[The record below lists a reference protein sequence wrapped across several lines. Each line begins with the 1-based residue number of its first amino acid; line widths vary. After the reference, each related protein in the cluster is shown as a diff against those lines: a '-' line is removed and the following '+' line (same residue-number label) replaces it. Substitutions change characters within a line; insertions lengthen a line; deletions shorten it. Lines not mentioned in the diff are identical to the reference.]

1 MSDAG
6 DAPQEILAEPWRRLA
21 ASATDAALLLG
32 GHLGVMGAILLIAPD
47 PSAHDIALAW
57 ASPIIIWLGVWLC
70 WTLWG
75 ATPGK
80 LFWRLRIVDR
90 QGRRLTPARAAL
102 RCLTYGLAALPARL
116 GFLPILW
123 DPRRQGWH
131 DRLAG
136 TLVVRTPLPD
146 GWQPPPRPPSRPLHL
161 PRADFACAL
170 RGWWWPALAYLTLSL
185 VMTWPLVRN
194 FTTARPGAPGDGSV
208 FMWDYWFVKYSL
220 SHGLS
225 PWHTDLLFYP
235 VGVSVAY
242 NTTQWFNSL
251 LSWPLQD
258 WLGLTAAYNVLF
270 LFSVASSAFAL
281 YLLVTSLCH
290 SRLCGFAAGLAYGF
304 SPYFLVGRIEH
315 QNLLAAQFLPVFAL
329 FAYALLTTGKA
340 RYAALGAV
348 TVALLG
354 LCDWYLLLFGMLI
367 AVSLGF
373 GVWWVRRPMGLPP
386 RALGLLGISLLAGN
400 LLLTPLILPMVADRA
415 TSGGVDV
422 LPSYREA
429 FKLDLLAYAVPNLWH
444 SLMPPALRPVNE
456 KIMSVGLALLAL
468 AVLGLRRHWRPLYP
482 WLVVLVVATFVALGP
497 SFRVAHHNDFPAA
510 LLLLGGGLPGN
521 GFDMPWSTQ
530 SLLNFSHRILAT
542 PSTLWEGRAGV
553 PLPLVW
559 DWLLPLCTPLR
570 PFKCPGRAGI
580 VGVMALAVFGGVALS
595 AILRRRRRAGRG
607 GLVLLPL
614 LVTGALLAEY
624 AVSPLPMCST
634 AVHPFYHR
642 LGTDAAPYAVLEA
655 PFVNSYPEYQFY
667 QTVHHKR
674 LFAGHLAR
682 LPGRPGAF
690 LESCQL
696 LQLLT
701 AQACV
706 TDGVPGTLALAELPP
721 AELHSPAMQARLR
734 HDLHTLQRLDTRYLI
749 LHPPLLR
756 PEDLAA
762 ARSLLEDDLGLLP
775 MLDDGELVVY
785 RLQPAGGDP

>member
-6 DAPQEILAEPWRRLA
+6 DAPQEIIAEPWRRLA
-21 ASATDAALLLG
+21 ASATDAVLLLG
-32 GHLGVMGAILLIAPD
+32 GHLAVMGAILLAVPD
-47 PSAHDIALAW
+47 PSSFDTTLAW
-57 ASPIIIWLGVWLC
+57 TSPLGIWIGVWLC

-90 QGRRLTPARAAL
+90 RGQRLTPARAAL
-102 RCLTYGLAALPARL
+102 RCLTYALAALPVRL

-123 DPRRQGWH
+123 DPMRQGWH

-136 TLVVRTPLPD
+136 TLVVRMPVPG
-146 GWQPPPRPPSRPLHL
+146 GWQAPPRPPCRPLHL
-161 PRADFACAL
+161 PRADVTCAL
-170 RGWWWPALAYLTLSL
+170 RGWWWPALGYIALSII
-185 VMTWPLVRN
+185 MTWPLVMHLKN
-194 FTTARPGAPGDGSV
+194 ARPGAPGDGSG
-208 FMWDYWFVKYSL
+208 FLWGYWFVKYSL

-235 VGVSVAY
+235 LGVSVAY

-270 LFSVASSAFAL
+270 LFSVAGSAFAL
-281 YLLVTSLCH
+281 YLLVTSLCRN
-290 SRLCGFAAGLAYGF
+290 RLCGFAAGLAYGF

-315 QNLLAAQFLPVFAL
+315 QNLLAAQFLPLFAL

-354 LCDWYLLLFGMLI
+354 LCDWYILLFGMMI
-367 AVSLGF
+367 AVSLAF
-373 GVWWVRRPMGLPP
+373 GVWWARRPAGLPP
-386 RALGLLGISLLAGN
+386 RALPLLGISLLAGV
-400 LLLTPLILPMVADRA
+400 LLLTPLILPMIADRA
-415 TSGGVDV
+415 TSRGMDS

-497 SFRVAHHNDFPAA
+497 SLRVAHHNDFPAA
-510 LLLLGGGLPGN
+510 LLLLAGGLPGN
-521 GFDMPWSTQ
+521 GFDVPWSTQ
-530 SLLNFSHRILAT
+530 SPINFSHRILAT
-542 PSTLWEGRAGV
+542 PSTLWESRAGV

-559 DWLLPLCTPLR
+559 EWLLPLCPPLQ
-570 PFKCPGRAGI
+570 PFKCPGRTGI
-580 VGVMALAVFGGVALS
+580 VGVMALAVFGGVALA

-614 LVTGALLAEY
+614 LLGGALLAEY
-624 AVSPLPMCST
+624 AVAPLPMCST
-634 AVHPFYHR
+634 AVHPFYHQ
-642 LGTDAAPYAVLEA
+642 LAADEQPYAIIEA
-655 PFVNSYPEYQFY
+655 PWVTMYLEYQVY

-674 LFAGHLAR
+674 LYVGQVSR
-682 LPGRPGAF
+682 LVGNADAF
-690 LESCQL
+690 LRSTTL

-701 AQACV
+701 AQPSE
-706 TDGVPGTLALAELPP
+706 TDGSPGALALAQLPP

-734 HDLHTLQRLDTRYLI
+734 NDLKTLQRLDTRYLI

-756 PEDLAA
+756 PEDLQV
-762 ARSLLEDDLGLLP
+762 ARSLLENELGLSP
-775 MLDDGELVVY
+775 MLDDGTLVVY
-785 RLQPAGGDP
+785 RPLPEELRH